1 MTMGFRLT
9 APRKQYGRSYE
20 VVSAVMGLGFEF
32 PVSDVSL
39 SISAYGKRYFIEVTT
54 LHSPCQYREQNLFP
68 AKTETNPD

>member
-1 MTMGFRLT
+1 
-9 APRKQYGRSYE
+9 
-20 VVSAVMGLGFEF
+20 MGLGLRRPESNMADLTKLYLLLWAWVFEF